1 MKPARILL
9 VSALL
14 VAGATSCNRH
24 KEQTQYKET
33 DGITLDADVPGTEV
47 YLRAERLGTV
57 PVTVSAKELARL
69 GIPNPRTDTNTLLN
83 SDGFGES
90 VFVGG
95 TGKDVDRFTYLVP
108 QRVRTNY
115 VSMETPWGIR
125 TRHAGG
131 SFNPQKS
138 FRVNCAKVV
147 GHDGL
152 SLRLDP
158 VDPVSTNRG
167 PWKYRVT
174 LSNHGAQ
181 AIRGYK
187 PSIRICRSFFSPRSA
202 IGPGEVALPNEW
214 ASIDPGKSLHT
225 EVSVGPTDARG
236 DYGLYAIFSL
246 FKYPTNNLLAGD
258 GWCYSNTRLLS
269 VK

>member
-1 MKPARILL
+1 MKPARIFL

-14 VAGATSCNRH
+14 LVCAASCNRH
-24 KEQTQYKET
+24 QDETRYKET

-57 PVTVSAKELARL
+57 PVTLSAKELARL

-90 VFVGG
+90 VFIAG

-108 QRVRTNY
+108 ERMRTNY
-115 VSMETPWGIR
+115 VPMETPWGIR

-138 FRVNCAKVV
+138 FRVYCAKAL
-147 GHDGL
+147 GRDGL
-152 SLRLDP
+152 SLKLDP
-158 VDPVSTNRG
+158 VESVWTNRG

-181 AIRGYK
+181 PIRGFR
-187 PSIRICRSFFSPRSA
+187 PSIMICRSFYSPRST
-202 IGPGEVALPNEW
+202 IGPGEVALPKQW
-214 ASIDPGKSLHT
+214 ASIDPGQSLQT
-225 EVSVGPTDARG
+225 EVTVGPTDVIG
-236 DYGLYAIFSL
+236 DYGIYAIFSL
-246 FKYPTNNLLAGD
+246 FKDPTNNILIGD
-258 GWCYSNTRLLS
+258 GWRYSNTRLLS
-269 VK
+269 VR